1 MLLLMASSFSAV
13 LPAPHFLTVDESP
26 VNHRPTEP
34 RRRQQRIAEITEM
47 IHVASLLHDDVIDNA
62 ETRRGLKALNSAMGN
77 KIAILAGDFL
87 LARASVSLA
96 SLQNTEV
103 IELLS
108 QVIEHLV
115 SGEIL
120 QVTSWQAAGLPPLHE
135 MQNMQSFSHANCL
148 LL

>member
-1 MLLLMASSFSAV
+1 
-13 LPAPHFLTVDESP
+13 LPAQPPED
-26 VNHRPTEP
+26 
-34 RRRQQRIAEITEM
+34 RRRQQRIAEITEL

-62 ETRRGLKALNSAMGN
+62 STRRGLKALNLVFGN
-77 KIAILAGDFL
+77 KLAILAGDFL

-96 SLQNTEV
+96 ALRNTEV

-120 QVTSWQAAGLPPLHE
+120 QVSRECGEE
-135 MQNMQSFSHANCL
+135 MGRPQ
-148 LL
+148 